1 MTPPPWIVFPQI
13 FEKYGKL
20 GKVTIMRDK
29 LTRESKGV
37 AFVLFVDRQSAHRA
51 VQAMNR
57 KELFGRTLK
66 CSIAKDNGRAS
77 DFIRRRVYKDKSR
90 CYECGEFGH
99 LSFRC
104 PKNALGDREQPVKKK
119 KVCGEKDGDG
129 EGGRKGKRQLAE
141 EEELE
146 EAAME
151 EEEDDDLSLHEA
163 IRYIK

>member
-1 MTPPPWIVFPQI
+1 M
-13 FEKYGKL
+13 K
-20 GKVTIMRDK
+20 DK

-37 AFVLFVDRQSAHRA
+37 AFILFVDRQSAHRA

-77 DFIRRRVYKDKSR
+77 EFIRRRYYKDKSR

-119 KVCGEKDGDG
+119 KVRGENDGG
-129 EGGRKGKRQLAE
+129 EEGERGKGKGQLAE
-141 EEELE
+141 EEE
-146 EAAME
+146 E
-151 EEEDDDLSLHEA
+151 EEEEDMEDDDLSLREA
-163 IRYIK
+163 IR

>member
-1 MTPPPWIVFPQI
+1 MQI

-20 GKVTIMRDK
+20 GKVTIVKDK

-37 AFVLFVDRQSAHRA
+37 AFILFVDRQSAHRA

-77 DFIRRRVYKDKSR
+77 EFIRRRYYKDKSR

-119 KVCGEKDGDG
+119 KVQSEKDGEG
-129 EGGRKGKRQLAE
+129 EGGRKGKGHLAE
-141 EEELE
+141 EEE
-146 EAAME
+146 E
-151 EEEDDDLSLHEA
+151 EEMEDVEDDDLSLHEA
-163 IRYIK
+163 IR

>member
-1 MTPPPWIVFPQI
+1 
-13 FEKYGKL
+13 
-20 GKVTIMRDK
+20 MRDK
-29 LTRESKGV
+29 HTRESKGV
-37 AFVLFVDRQSAHRA
+37 AFVLFVDRPSAHRA

-77 DFIRRRVYKDKSR
+77 EFIRRRYYKDKSR

-119 KVCGEKDGDG
+119 KVRGEKEEG
-129 EGGRKGKRQLAE
+129 ERGKGKGQLPE
-141 EEELE
+141 EE
-146 EAAME
+146 E
-151 EEEDDDLSLHEA
+151 EEEDMEEEDDLSLREA
-163 IRYIK
+163 IRWVKRIPIFSLALTIALFSLSGCAMT

>member
-1 MTPPPWIVFPQI
+1 M
-13 FEKYGKL
+13 
-20 GKVTIMRDK
+20 TIMKDK

-77 DFIRRRVYKDKSR
+77 EFIRRRYYKDKSR

-119 KVCGEKDGDG
+119 KEQDEKDRG
-129 EGGRKGKRQLAE
+129 EEGERGKGKRQLPE
-141 EEELE
+141 EEEE
-146 EAAME
+146 E
-151 EEEDDDLSLHEA
+151 EEEDVEDDDLTLREA
-163 IRYIK
+163 IR

>member
-1 MTPPPWIVFPQI
+1 MQI

-77 DFIRRRVYKDKSR
+77 EFIRRRYYKDKSR

-119 KVCGEKDGDG
+119 KARDEKDGG
-129 EGGRKGKRQLAE
+129 EEGERRKGKRQLPE
-141 EEELE
+141 EEEE
-146 EAAME
+146 EE
-151 EEEDDDLSLHEA
+151 EEEDVEDDDLTLREA
-163 IRYIK
+163 IR

>member
-1 MTPPPWIVFPQI
+1 
-13 FEKYGKL
+13 
-20 GKVTIMRDK
+20 VTIVKDK

-77 DFIRRRVYKDKSR
+77 EFIRRRFYKDKTR

-119 KVCGEKDGDG
+119 KVQLGEKDGG
-129 EGGRKGKRQLAE
+129 EEGERGKGRRPPAE
-141 EEELE
+141 EEEE
-146 EAAME
+146 EEDME
-151 EEEDDDLSLHEA
+151 EEEDDDLSLREA
-163 IRYIK
+163 IR

>member
-1 MTPPPWIVFPQI
+1 MTIV
-13 FEKYGKL
+13 K
-20 GKVTIMRDK
+20 DK
-29 LTRESKGV
+29 HTRESKGV

-77 DFIRRRVYKDKSR
+77 EFIRRRFYKDKTR

-104 PKNALGDREQPVKKK
+104 PKNALGDREQAVKKK
-119 KVCGEKDGDG
+119 KVRPGEKDGEEEG
-129 EGGRKGKRQLAE
+129 ERGKGRRPPAE
-141 EEELE
+141 EEEE
-146 EAAME
+146 EEEDME
-151 EEEDDDLSLHEA
+151 EEEDDDLSLREA
-163 IRYIK
+163 IR